1 MPDGDSVL
9 LVSTATRGYGA
20 ARAPRALSRAGFD
33 VTLLTPR
40 NALAE
45 HSRHLSRIAY
55 LPEAATFLQWI
66 HAFAGVVKA
75 VEPVQAMP
83 CDDMSF
89 RLMSTLALSPPPQL
103 RPELHAELAQLVHAS
118 LGDPA
123 HYRESVDR
131 TLLPAAAERAG
142 LRTPPSAI
150 VTTAAEAGSFAAR
163 HGYPLAA
170 KRPHSSAGEGARI
183 VADEAALAAAIG
195 ALVAASAGDLETA
208 DAGRVVLQKVIVGRR
223 CHQEVAAWQGRTLA
237 ACAGD
242 CMEPQEGDGGGPAT
256 VIHFRDIPELREL
269 PQRLVAAF
277 GISGLVGLEWVV
289 EAETGVPYL
298 VEVNRRI
305 GPATHYGALLG
316 VDLCAALR
324 AALRAEPAPAPTSAS
339 ASPCL
344 GLEPGKER
352 IFVAF
357 PGEWLRDAT
366 SPWLRKHPVDMPW
379 DDPQLL
385 EAMLA
390 LRQGAGKA

>member
-1 MPDGDSVL
+1 MPNGNSVL

-20 ARAPRALSRAGFD
+20 ARAPRALSKAGFV

-45 HSRHLSRIAY
+45 YSRHVSRIAY

-75 VEPVQAMP
+75 VGPVQAMP

-103 RPELHAELAQLVHAS
+103 RPEVHAELAPLLRAS

-142 LRTPPSAI
+142 LRTPPSAV
-150 VTTAAEAGSFAAR
+150 VTTVEEAGSFAAT
-163 HGYPLAA
+163 HGYPLAV
-170 KRPHSSAGEGARI
+170 KRPHSSSGEGVRT
-183 VADEAALAAAIG
+183 VADATALASAIG
-195 ALVAASAGDLETA
+195 ALAAPSPGDLETA

-223 CHQEVAAWQGRTLA
+223 CHQEVAAWQGRALA
-237 ACAGD
+237 AYAGD
-242 CMEPQEGDGGGPAT
+242 CLEPQEGDAGTPAT
-256 VIHFRDIPELREL
+256 VVHFRDIPELREL
-269 PQRLVAAF
+269 PQRLVAAL
-277 GISGLVGLEWVV
+277 GISGLVTLEWVI
-289 EAETGVPYL
+289 ESGTDVPCL
-298 VEVNRRI
+298 VEVHRRI

-324 AALRAEPAPAPTSAS
+324 AAVRAEPAPAAAAGAS
-339 ASPCL
+339 ACM

-352 IFVAF
+352 VYVAF
-357 PGEWLRDAT
+357 PGEWLRDPA

-379 DDPQLL
+379 DDPRLL

-390 LRQGAGKA
+390 LRQGVAKA